1 MEAVKSLVIPNPEK
15 YWSETYY
22 HSIIWDLGILE
33 QKPSLIRKEFSGKKK
48 KSNIFTL
55 CSIFVSSSEQNA
67 VLKTIADVCH
77 ERVHL
82 SLFPLWLHFFVKNLF
97 LGNKKIVKLH
107 HMQQCDSDN
116 NLGLKIRKLSL
127 TFSHI
132 FMTSNLLWFVYCWP
146 ALG

>member
-1 MEAVKSLVIPNPEK
+1 M
-15 YWSETYY
+15 
-22 HSIIWDLGILE
+22 
-33 QKPSLIRKEFSGKKK
+33 
-48 KSNIFTL
+48 
-55 CSIFVSSSEQNA
+55 SSSEQNA

-107 HMQQCDSDN
+107 HMQQCGSDN

-132 FMTSNLLWFVYCWP
+132 FMTTQPLMICLLLACFGLKNILQKTPSSEVLSHKNEIYVKMLPICKSMLKVDFPSAFFVP
-146 ALG
+146 RVKTFQA